1 MNILVR
7 QVTEIKEDCLTVTPC
22 FLLSNGGLPFTTMA
36 HLSVNSKQ
44 GNALAKKYQIIQF
57 SLLIILNETADKQAL
72 DKLISTN
79 DCKISQWYAT
89 IGHIYTF

>member
-22 FLLSNGGLPFTTMA
+22 FLLSNGGFPFTTMA

-44 GNALAKKYQIIQF
+44 GNALAKK
-57 SLLIILNETADKQAL
+57 
-72 DKLISTN
+72 
-79 DCKISQWYAT
+79 
-89 IGHIYTF
+89 